1 LSEVVV
7 DFVEVVGLHALWVQ
21 LDLIGP
27 AFRMRP
33 ADYESA
39 CSTIEIERRQHIPA
53 VHHNPAT
60 LLIWR

>member
-1 LSEVVV
+1 
-7 DFVEVVGLHALWVQ
+7 VVGLHALWVQ
-21 LDLIGP
+21 LNLIGP

>member
-1 LSEVVV
+1 MISHHQAKKYDCPRWWLI
-7 DFVEVVGLHALWVQ
+7 LLKWWAQ
-21 LDLIGP
+21 QDLNL
-27 AFRMRP
+27 RP